1 LIATP
6 TCPSPQKASECS
18 PTSSASIL
26 PIRSIPTT
34 SHSRIFVAETLLEPA
49 WVATRLA
56 QAESLSRRDNARIKE
71 GLRLAENLDVI
82 TIGETMVLGVP
93 ARPGR
98 LRHATSLE
106 LKIGGAESN
115 LAIALSRL
123 GLSAAW
129 AGYLGDDEPGQLVLD
144 RIRAEG
150 VDTSQVRRIEERPTG
165 LYLREQIGT
174 DVRVYYYRQ
183 GSAASTMHR
192 DALDP
197 GYLGG
202 AKFMHLT
209 GITPALSKECRAFVL
224 WAAREAR
231 ASGARVSFDV
241 NYRSK
246 LCGTDEA
253 REFVEEILPDVYL
266 LLAGDEEARA
276 LWGRDDEGFV
286 RELAQRGPE
295 EVVLKKG
302 RAGSLALVDGELLEH
317 PAFTVAEVDP
327 VGAGDAFAAGYLAGH
342 LWGKPAEERLRVAN
356 AMGALS
362 VATLGDYEGLPDEN
376 ELWAFLEGEESLGR

>member
-1 LIATP
+1 
-6 TCPSPQKASECS
+6 
-18 PTSSASIL
+18 
-26 PIRSIPTT
+26 
-34 SHSRIFVAETLLEPA
+34 
-49 WVATRLA
+49 
-56 QAESLSRRDNARIKE
+56 
-71 GLRLAENLDVI
+71 LAEKLDVI
-82 TIGETMVLGVP
+82 TAGETMVLGVP
-93 ARPGR
+93 PRPGR
-98 LRHATSLE
+98 LRHAGSLE

-123 GLSAAW
+123 GLSAGW

-150 VDTSQVRRIEERPTG
+150 VDTSQVRRIERLPTG

-183 GSAASTMHR
+183 GSAATTMQR
-192 DALDP
+192 DAFEP

-202 AKFMHLT
+202 AKFVHLT
-209 GITPALSKECRAFVL
+209 GITPALSDGCRAFVL
-224 WAAREAR
+224 WAAREAG

-246 LCGTDEA
+246 LWGTKEA
-253 REFVEEILPDVYL
+253 REFAEEILPDVYL

-276 LWGRDDEGFV
+276 LWDRDDEALV
-286 RELAQRGPE
+286 RELASLGPE
-295 EVVLKKG
+295 EVVLKTG
-302 RAGSLALVDGELLEH
+302 SAGSLALVDGEILEH
-317 PAFTVAEVDP
+317 PAFTVSEVDP

-342 LWGKPAEERLRVAN
+342 LWGLPAEERLRVAN

-362 VATLGDYEGLPDEN
+362 VATLGDYEGLPDKD
-376 ELWAFLEGEESLGR
+376 ELRAFLQGEESLGR

>member
-1 LIATP
+1 MSGDT
-6 TCPSPQKASECS
+6 EW
-18 PTSSASIL
+18 
-26 PIRSIPTT
+26 RSTG
-34 SHSRIFVAETLLEPA
+34 ET
-49 WVATRLA
+49 
-56 QAESLSRRDNARIKE
+56 IH
-71 GLRLAENLDVI
+71 LAENLDVI
-82 TIGETMVLGVP
+82 TAGETMVLGVP
-93 ARPGR
+93 PRPGR

-123 GLSAAW
+123 GLSAGW

-150 VDTSQVRRIEERPTG
+150 VETSQVRRIKERPTG

-183 GSAASTMHR
+183 GSAASTMQR
-192 DALDP
+192 DAFDP

-202 AKFMHLT
+202 ATFVHLT
-209 GITPALSKECRAFVL
+209 GITPALSEDSRAFVL
-224 WAAREAR
+224 WAAREAS

-246 LCGTDEA
+246 LWGTEEA
-253 REFVEEILPDVYL
+253 REFVEEILPYVYL

-276 LWGRDDEGFV
+276 LWGRDDEALV
-286 RELAQRGPE
+286 RELARKGPQ
-295 EVVLKKG
+295 EVVLKRG
-302 RAGSLALVDGELLEH
+302 SSGSLAQVEGEVLEH
-317 PAFTVAEVDP
+317 PAFAVTQVDP

-342 LWGKPAEERLRVAN
+342 LWDLPAEDRLRVAN

-362 VATLGDYEGLPDEN
+362 VATLGDYEGLPDEE
-376 ELWAFLEGEESLGR
+376 ELRAFLEGEESLGR